1 MVHILSILAPGI
13 GQTLAITAA
22 AFLVGAVAGFL
33 LALMR
38 RSHAWLLQ
46 APAVIVVEVV
56 RATPPIVWLFVVY
69 YGIGKGVLQMTT
81 FQAATVGLG
90 AYAAV
95 HLSEIY
101 RSGLDSVPAGQWDAA
116 RALSLPRVAAYTKV
130 LLPQAFVVVIPPM
143 ATFAIGLLKD
153 SAIASV
159 IGATDI
165 TYYAVQQTQVDLNG
179 LGNFAV
185 AGLLYVVLS
194 VPVAALART
203 TDHLLT
209 RRLAV
214 A

>member
-1 MVHILSILAPGI
+1 MANILGILAVGI
-13 GQTLAITAA
+13 PETLAITAA
-22 AFLVGAVAGFL
+22 AFLVGAVAGFV

-38 RSHAWLLQ
+38 RSGVRLLQ
-46 APAVIVVEVV
+46 VPAVVIVEVV
-56 RATPPIVWLFVVY
+56 RAIPPIVWLFIVY
-69 YGIGKGVLQMTT
+69 YGIGQVLLKMST
-81 FQAATVGLG
+81 FEAATIGLG

-101 RSGLDSVPAGQWDAA
+101 RSGLNSVPAGQWDAV
-116 RALSLPRVAAYTKV
+116 RALSLPRVAAYSRV

-153 SAIASV
+153 SAVASV
-159 IGATDI
+159 IGANDI
-165 TYYAVQQTQVDLNG
+165 TYYAVQQTQQNLNG

-185 AGLLYVVLS
+185 AGLLYMLLS
-194 VPVAALART
+194 VPIAVLARG
-203 TDHLLT
+203 TDHFLT